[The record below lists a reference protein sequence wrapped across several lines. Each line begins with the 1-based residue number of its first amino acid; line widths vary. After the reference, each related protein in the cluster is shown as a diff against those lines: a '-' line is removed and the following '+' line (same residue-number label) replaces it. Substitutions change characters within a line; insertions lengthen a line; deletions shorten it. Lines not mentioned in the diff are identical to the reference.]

1 MKTSSKELPCKGP
14 VLSSAKG
21 VEEPEASVVLNSIEC
36 YDTVRTGPV
45 VARAARPI
53 HADCA
58 AFCRSFCSDPSE
70 P

>member
-1 MKTSSKELPCKGP
+1 MNTSSKELLCKGP
-14 VLSSAKG
+14 ALSSAKG
-21 VEEPEASVVLNSIEC
+21 VEGSEASVALDSIEC
-36 YDTVRTGPV
+36 YDTVRTGPI

-58 AFCRSFCSDPSE
+58 AFYRSFCSDPSG